1 MVLNVCF
8 VGKSFSCRSFCTGVF
23 DMTLG
28 WSLVTFIHAYE
39 SPGNGSKVFG
49 AIGTS
54 FSEDTWAHEA
64 VGQGGSLEQN
74 KAIRRKPKK
83 DAYRSPHK
91 RTGSTVICNVSKRYT
106 VDCRCCCF
114 PVFQPHESWNYIYI
128 SFHIFPSRFAGP
140 CAQTCFLSYWDHANG
155 QLFSTHGT
163 QSRRGRLLL
172 FHEMGETSRALV
184 TKTWMI
190 RGAAEKVP
198 HFFQCHL
205 PSTSARSC
213 HHTSNEIQKSSHCMK
228 A

>member
-128 SFHIFPSRFAGP
+128 YIFPYLSLQICRP
-140 CAQTCFLSYWDHANG
+140 MCSNLLPFLLGSCQWPTVLHPW
-155 QLFSTHGT
+155 HP
-163 QSRRGRLLL
+163 
-172 FHEMGETSRALV
+172 V
-184 TKTWMI
+184 TKGTT
-190 RGAAEKVP
+190 AS
-198 HFFQCHL
+198 L
-205 PSTSARSC
+205 PRNGRDVSC
-213 HHTSNEIQKSSHCMK
+213 LGN
-228 A
+228 

>member
-128 SFHIFPSRFAGP
+128 YLSISFPPDLPAHVLKLASFPTGIMP
-140 CAQTCFLSYWDHANG
+140 MANG
-155 QLFSTHGT
+155 SPPMAPSHEGDDCFSSTKWE
-163 QSRRGRLLL
+163 RR
-172 FHEMGETSRALV
+172 LV
-184 TKTWMI
+184 PW
-190 RGAAEKVP
+190 
-198 HFFQCHL
+198 
-205 PSTSARSC
+205 
-213 HHTSNEIQKSSHCMK
+213 
-228 A
+228 